1 MTLNSFLRSSAG
13 RSEELTDELGHL
25 GESADLWDDD
35 VVVRAVLWEALR
47 ELPPHH
53 RAALVLR
60 YYEDLSEPAAVRP
73 VTGDVTEFGRRPS
86 IALVA

>member
-1 MTLNSFLRSSAG
+1 
-13 RSEELTDELGHL
+13 HL

-60 YYEDLSEPAAVRP
+60 YYEDLSDDDIAAALECRPATVRNW
-73 VTGDVTEFGRRPS
+73 
-86 IALVA
+86 VARGLHRLRVQIDDTRTVSKENP